1 MTSVIEFSLPKNKTI
16 NDFFLY
22 SNDEKIKIIEL
33 GLSLYKNG
41 LETMKYWDN
50 TDWEKKIHDIRNKSE
65 QQIQEKNSEVEKLKR
80 QLLVKDNDFK
90 EEKYNLRKTIEHDCD
105 TRYKSQIKDLNTQ
118 ITESTTQLS
127 KWSDKYNNLYQ
138 TLNDKHDMRFK
149 EQRDRYD
156 NDIKIIREELN
167 KEKTKYEQRLVISQ
181 NSTLKGQN
189 GEEQIFKQ
197 LNLLFPSAEV
207 IDTHNESN
215 RGDFI
220 VKLDNIVFMVENKN
234 YTTNVPKAEIDKFYR
249 DLDNDGNNDIQCAV
263 FVSMSSGIC
272 ARDDFEFEVRNN
284 KPILFL
290 HKLSSNFN
298 NLKLAFKFFKLI
310 INQKNID
317 ITNIETEVLFRNI
330 ASDIKNNLRSLRKN
344 LDKYYDQQ
352 KKAIQENQEI
362 FLDIYKTMHLPLK
375 I

>member
-1 MTSVIEFSLPKNKTI
+1 MCP
-16 NDFFLY
+16 
-22 SNDEKIKIIEL
+22 
-33 GLSLYKNG
+33 
-41 LETMKYWDN
+41 
-50 TDWEKKIHDIRNKSE
+50 RN
-65 QQIQEKNSEVEKLKR
+65 
-80 QLLVKDNDFK
+80 
-90 EEKYNLRKTIEHDCD
+90 
-105 TRYKSQIKDLNTQ
+105 
-118 ITESTTQLS
+118 
-127 KWSDKYNNLYQ
+127 
-138 TLNDKHDMRFK
+138 
-149 EQRDRYD
+149 
-156 NDIKIIREELN
+156 
-167 KEKTKYEQRLVISQ
+167 SQ

-220 VKLDNIVFMVENKN
+220 VKLDNIVFMEENKN

-330 ASDIKNNLRSLRKN
+330 ASDIKYNLRSLRKN